1 MSVYDA
7 QYFVPIKKAC
17 LLLCARVLI
26 FKGGARKILPLSTF
40 LKKTKGH
47 GRFIKRSIMIQA
59 DRGRKN
65 GKEMAEGGVRQSF
78 WIFSGSYYS
87 YTNRSPSFW
96 DPLVWSTTTWFTW
109 PMSNPESRWGALL
122 RSMNITTP
130 LKHESLKCFLLR
142 VDWILSE
149 ESIHGLRSIAFVPS
163 NFLSIKAST
172 LNPRYFEG
180 FKNWIHT
187 WNMCPSIQ
195 MPVKCMFLN

>member
-78 WIFSGSYYS
+78 
-87 YTNRSPSFW
+87 
-96 DPLVWSTTTWFTW
+96 
-109 PMSNPESRWGALL
+109 
-122 RSMNITTP
+122 
-130 LKHESLKCFLLR
+130 
-142 VDWILSE
+142 
-149 ESIHGLRSIAFVPS
+149 
-163 NFLSIKAST
+163 
-172 LNPRYFEG
+172 
-180 FKNWIHT
+180 
-187 WNMCPSIQ
+187 
-195 MPVKCMFLN
+195 